1 MAAAVGFVAGVVI
14 AMVVRETLRA
24 RTSPA
29 QAPGSAASVENTRA
43 VAPAEELIDLGAVA
57 RTFGFVLI
65 MVAGGFGVGA
75 TVTHLAHALPL
86 HEIGT
91 RSVPGV
97 VAALAG
103 LVLIALGSIG
113 RQRQEQPRF
122 ASPTAPT
129 SGVVTD
135 AAATPTWLDA
145 A

>member
-14 AMVVRETLRA
+14 AMAVREALRA

-29 QAPGSAASVENTRA
+29 QAPGRAVSVENTRA
-43 VAPAEELIDLGAVA
+43 VAEAEAPIDLGAVA
-57 RTFGFVLI
+57 RSFGFILI
-65 MVAGGFGVGA
+65 MVAAGFGVGA
-75 TVTHLAHALPL
+75 TVAHLAHALPL

-91 RSVPGV
+91 RTVPGV
-97 VAALAG
+97 VAALGG

-113 RQRQEQPRF
+113 RQPQKRPRF

-129 SGVVTD
+129 GRVGD
-135 AAATPTWLDA
+135 AAVSPPWLDA